1 MKLVVGVADDATSVD
16 AVAFAATVAGTYDAH
31 VTVVTVSATADE
43 YINDHL
49 DPRMGQGRAD
59 EEARLVDSIAEV
71 MSSKFGI
78 RAQTVVH
85 HHRSL
90 GTGLSEIAADLDA
103 DMVIV
108 GSGPGGSIGRFSM
121 GSTTNALLHRSAVP
135 LVLVPN
141 GYARHPAPRIGRV
154 LVAFAQGQEG
164 EAALARGAALA
175 RAGGVPLRVL
185 TILVRHRVYGSDL
198 GADAEGGVLTASL
211 EMLRE
216 HQAHALALT
225 DTDGLEIST
234 EVLVGTPPRPPWVA
248 RTGTARIYSWSPQGR
263 EVCSSGSSSATPTT
277 RSCAPQR
284 SPRWCFRVITTENGR
299 LPGML
304 VGHWQSR

>member
-1 MKLVVGVADDATSVD
+1 MKLVVGVADDATSID
-16 AVAFAATVAGTYDAH
+16 AVAYAATLAGTFDAH

-49 DPRMGQGRAD
+49 DPRMGQGRSD
-59 EEARLVDSIAEV
+59 EQARLVDGLAEV
-71 MSSKFGI
+71 LTTKYSI

-103 DMVIV
+103 DMVVV
-108 GSGPGGSIGRFSM
+108 GSGPGGSLGRFSM

-135 LVLVPN
+135 LALVPN
-141 GYARHPAPRIGRV
+141 GYARHPVPAVGRV

-175 RAGGVPLRVL
+175 RAAGVPLRVL
-185 TILVRHRVYGSDL
+185 TILVRHRVFGSDL

-216 HQAHALALT
+216 HQAHALALL
-225 DTDGLEIST
+225 DTDGLEISND
-234 EVLVGTPPRPPWVA
+234 VLVGD
-248 RTGTARIYSWSPQGR
+248 SPQAAMSR
-263 EVCSSGSSSATPTT
+263 EDWDTGDLLVVASGSGGLLKRVFLGDTNYKILRASTVATLVL
-277 RSCAPQR
+277 
-284 SPRWCFRVITTENGR
+284 PR
-299 LPGML
+299 
-304 VGHWQSR
+304 HHD